1 MIMRFLLNFKF
12 IPAILLVFCMYQYAI
27 SDIRSDVEKIIYDE
41 AGSGANTI
49 FLKYTPPEKEMRA
62 IENQIQQKFYGEY
75 VYLWLI
81 CDSDSI
87 SGFAIL
93 DNVYGKSM
101 PITFLTIF
109 DYTGSIEQVDIIRY
123 REPFGG
129 AVASRN
135 WLDQFIGKNSV
146 DDFKIGKNI
155 DSITGATISVGS
167 VTKGIKK
174 LTILSQ
180 YILQDPLYTC
190 PNNESITETGTK

>member
-1 MIMRFLLNFKF
+1 MIIKLLFKYIF
-12 IPAILLVFCMYQYAI
+12 ITAILLVMTLHQNVFSDIKSEVEKTI
-27 SDIRSDVEKIIYDE
+27 SDV
-41 AGSGANTI
+41 AGSGANI
-49 FLKYTPPEKEMRA
+49 VFLKYTLPEQAKRA
-62 IENQIQQKFYGEY
+62 IENQIQQKFFGDY

-109 DYTGSIEQVDIIRY
+109 DYSGSITLVDIIRY

-129 AVASRN
+129 AIASRN
-135 WLDQFIGKNSV
+135 WLDQFIGKNSE
-146 DDFKIGKNI
+146 DNFTFGKNI

-190 PNNESITETGTK
+190 LNTESITETVTK